1 MDSENS
7 YSKIYAEVKKLCSL
21 EIENARLLL
30 TEKLTL
36 LVAKIML
43 TAVVFVLSTAAMI
56 FISMALAD
64 FLLRTLSPAATYSIV
79 GLFYILVAVI
89 IALLRKSLIIDPVAR
104 YISRVVLDPPE
115 CRAERH
121 EEKALEKSTSQTHSD
136 E

>member
-7 YSKIYAEVKKLCSL
+7 YSQIYAEVKKLCSL

-30 TEKLTL
+30 TEKMTL
-36 LVAKIML
+36 LVAKVML

-64 FLLRTLSPAATYSIV
+64 YLLRSLSPAATYSIV
-79 GLFYILVAVI
+79 GLFYILAAVL
-89 IALLRKSLIIDPVAR
+89 IAAFRKQLIVDPVAR
-104 YISRVVLDPPE
+104 YVSRVVLDPPE
-115 CRAERH
+115 MREARH
-121 EEKALEKSTSQTHSD
+121 EEKALEKSTHSHHA

>member
-7 YSKIYAEVKKLCSL
+7 YNKIFAEVKKLCAL

-43 TAVVFVLSTAAMI
+43 TAVVFVLCTAAMI

-64 FLLRTLSPAATYSIV
+64 YLLRTLTPAATYSIV
-79 GLFYILVAVI
+79 GLFYIVAAVL
-89 IALLRKSLIIDPVAR
+89 IALFRKSLIVDPVAR
-104 YISRVVLDPPE
+104 YVSRVVLDPPE
-115 CRAERH
+115 LRDERR
-121 EEKALEKSTSQTHSD
+121 EEKYLEKSSSHNRSD
-136 E
+136 K